1 MRKYLIATL
10 VLVGLLAFRL
20 SEAPRKAAEN
30 DPATPPANYPTSREP
45 LTVMPYLELPLG
57 AIRPEGWLREQ
68 LRRMASGLTGHLDEI
83 YPEVVGERNGWL
95 GGDGDGWERGPYWID
110 GLLPLA
116 YLLDDDSLKAKAQ
129 RWVDWTLEH
138 QTPEGYLGPVPF
150 EKEPAP
156 EAGLQRGMRRD
167 WWPKMVML
175 KILQQYYNAT
185 QDERVLTALTHYFKY
200 QLKELPDRPLDN
212 LTFWANRR
220 GGDNLQVVYW
230 LYTLTGEEF
239 LLDLGELIAEQTFPW
254 TTVFTNDQ
262 DHTPPSLYH
271 FMAMKRYPFDT
282 AEINATSL
290 SDMGSVHT
298 VNFAQGLKQPA
309 VLYQRTGDQRYIA
322 AIKEALRDIKKYH
335 GQAQGMYG
343 GDEPLHGPNPVQ
355 GIEFCSVS
363 EEMFSLETIVKITGD
378 MEFADLLEKITYNA
392 LPTQASD
399 DFTARQYFQAAN
411 QVELRAG
418 VGPSFE
424 SNNHG
429 GTDFVYGVLTGYP
442 CCTTNMHQSW
452 PKFVQNLFYAT
463 PDGGVAALQ
472 YAPSTVDMLVADR
485 IPLRIVETTGY
496 PFREDI
502 TFVLELEGR
511 ATFPFHLRIPA
522 WAQGATVR
530 VNGEEVEAD
539 VQDQVAIIN
548 REWQDG
554 DTLRLTL
561 PMKVTTSQW
570 YEFSTA
576 VERGPLVYALGV
588 AGKEAPKNRDDGY
601 GTFTEITPT
610 EPWNFGL
617 LSSELDNLS
626 TSVAVVENEWDGRYP
641 WNVENAPI
649 ALKTKALRVPEWKA
663 DDGVPYFPSFWGNYQ
678 QDTTGRVQE
687 ITLVPY
693 GCTTLRISQFPT
705 YNP

>member
-1 MRKYLIATL
+1 MKKYLLATL
-10 VLVGLLAFRL
+10 ILFSFRFG
-20 SEAPRKAAEN
+20 EAP
-30 DPATPPANYPTSREP
+30 PVTPRQDSLANYLTSRAP
-45 LTVMPYLELPLG
+45 LTAMPYLALPLG
-57 AIRPEGWLREQ
+57 AIRPEGWLQEQ
-68 LRRMASGLTGHLDEI
+68 LERMASGLTGHLDEI

-95 GGDGDGWERGPYWID
+95 GGNGDGWERGPYWID

-116 YLLDDDSLKAKAQ
+116 YILDDDSLKAKAQ

-138 QTPEGYLGPVPF
+138 QTPEGYLGPAPF
-150 EKEPAP
+150 EEDPAYEP
-156 EAGLQRGMRRD
+156 GLQQGMRRD

-185 QDERVLTALTHYFKY
+185 QDERVITALTNYFKY
-200 QLKELPDRPLDN
+200 QLRELPNRPLDY

-230 LYTLTGEEF
+230 LYNLTGDEF

-254 TTVFTNDQ
+254 TTVYTNDR
-262 DHTPPSLYH
+262 DHVPPALYH
-271 FMAMKRYPFDT
+271 YATMKGYPFDT

-290 SDMGSVHT
+290 LDMGSIHT

-309 VLYQRTGDQRYIA
+309 ILYQRTGDQRYIM
-322 AIKEALRDIKKYH
+322 AIKKALRDIRRYH

-363 EEMFSLETIVKITGD
+363 EEMFSLESIVKITGD

-399 DFTARQYFQAAN
+399 DFSSRQYFQAAN

-424 SNNHG
+424 SNNHR

-452 PKFVQNLFYAT
+452 PKYVQNLFYAT

-472 YAPSTVDMLVADR
+472 YAPSTVDMLVADS
-485 IPLRIVETTGY
+485 IPLRIIETTDY

-502 TFVLELEGR
+502 TFALDLEQ
-511 ATFPFHLRIPA
+511 AASFPFHLRIPA
-522 WAQGATVR
+522 WAQGATVTI
-530 VNGEEVEAD
+530 NGEPTEAEV
-539 VQDQVAIIN
+539 QNQVAIID
-548 REWQDG
+548 REWNNG
-554 DTLRLTL
+554 DILRLTL
-561 PMKVTTSQW
+561 PMQVTTSQW

-588 AGKEAPKNRDDGY
+588 KGQEEKKNRDDGY

-617 LSSELDNLS
+617 LQSELDRLL
-626 TSVAVVENEWDGRYP
+626 TSVEVVENDWDGRYP
-641 WNVENAPI
+641 WNLENAPV
-649 ALKTKALRVPEWKA
+649 ALKMKALHVPEWKA
-663 DDGVPYFPSFWGNYQ
+663 DHGVPYFPSFWGNYQ

-687 ITLVPY
+687 ISLVPY

>member
-1 MRKYLIATL
+1 MKKYLVATL
-10 VLVGLLAFRL
+10 ALIILLAFRL
-20 SEAPRKAAEN
+20 GEAPPKAAEN
-30 DPATPPANYPTSREP
+30 DPANYLTSRTP
-45 LTVMPYLELPLG
+45 LTPVPYLELPLG
-57 AIRPEGWLREQ
+57 AIRPEGWLLEQ
-68 LRRMASGLTGHLDEI
+68 LRRMGSGLTGHLDEI

-116 YLLDDDSLKAKAQ
+116 YLLDDDALKAKAQ

-150 EKEPAP
+150 EKEPP
-156 EAGLQRGMRRD
+156 YEAGLQRGMRRD

-175 KILQQYYNAT
+175 KVLQQYYNAT
-185 QDERVLTALTHYFKY
+185 RDERVITALTDYFKY
-200 QLKELPDRPLDN
+200 QLKELPNRPLDD

-220 GGDNLQVVYW
+220 GGDNLLVVYW
-230 LYTLTGEEF
+230 LYNITGDEF
-239 LLDLGELIAEQTFPW
+239 LLDLGDLISEQTFPW
-254 TTVFTNDQ
+254 TTVFTNES

-271 FMAMKRYPFDT
+271 FMSMKRYPFDT

-290 SDMGSVHT
+290 LDKGSIHT

-309 VLYQRTGDQRYIA
+309 VLYQRTGDRRYIA
-322 AIKEALRDIKKYH
+322 AIKEALRNIKKYH

-399 DFTARQYFQAAN
+399 DFTTRQYFQAAN

-424 SNNHG
+424 SNNHR

-463 PDGGVAALQ
+463 PDGGVAAFQ
-472 YAPSTVDMLVADR
+472 YAPSTVDMLVADSV
-485 IPLRIVETTGY
+485 PLRITETTGY
-496 PFREDI
+496 PFREDV
-502 TFVLELEGR
+502 TFALELEEA

-522 WAQGATVR
+522 WAQGATVS
-530 VNGEEVEAD
+530 VNGEPVEAA
-539 VQDQVAIIN
+539 VQHQVAIVD
-548 REWQDG
+548 RAWKDG

-561 PMKVTTSQW
+561 PMRVTTSSW

-588 AGKEAPKNRDDGY
+588 KGREEKKNRDDGY
-601 GTFTEITPT
+601 GTFTEVYPT
-610 EPWNFGL
+610 EPWNYGL
-617 LSSELDNLS
+617 LQPVLDSLPAS
-626 TSVAVVENEWDGRYP
+626 IDVVEREWDGRYP
-641 WNVENAPI
+641 WNLDDAPV
-649 ALKTKALRVPEWKA
+649 ALTTKALRVPEWKA
-663 DDGVPYFPSFWGNYQ
+663 DNGVPYFSSFWGNYQ

-687 ITLVPY
+687 ISLVPY

-705 YNP
+705 YDIP